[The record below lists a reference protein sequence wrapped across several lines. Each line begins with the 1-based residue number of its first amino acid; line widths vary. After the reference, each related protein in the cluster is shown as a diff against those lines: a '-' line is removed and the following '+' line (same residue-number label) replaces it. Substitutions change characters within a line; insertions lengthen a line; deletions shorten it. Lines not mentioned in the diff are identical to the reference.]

1 MLSHYS
7 TGRSLE
13 KVWAMSQ
20 TYVIKVSASV
30 KEKIVTKDK
39 IQKQITLTPI
49 ISVEEQVEVLEG
61 ELAKKGWQQ
70 SQQNKKIWTKRR
82 GHAKETINL
91 EDMTVEAEIELEHT
105 LERTETKTVHGDRDR
120 RDEHSLR
127 SKAQAEL
134 QEKIK
139 ITDAERQSAKKK
151 LQEEVVNELEERDPE
166 RMKEL
171 NEITQGVYAE
181 SLKRKARQ
189 LGTVTEV
196 REGTAGDDYELVIKL
211 QQ

>member
-1 MLSHYS
+1 
-7 TGRSLE
+7 
-13 KVWAMSQ
+13 MSQ

-49 ISVEEQVEVLEG
+49 ISVEEQAEVLEE
-61 ELAKKGWQQ
+61 ELKKKGWRQ
-70 SQQNKKIWTKRR
+70 SPGNNKKIWTKRR
-82 GHAKETINL
+82 GNANETINL

-120 RDEHSLR
+120 RDESSLR

-134 QEKIK
+134 QERIK
-139 ITDAERQSAKKK
+139 ITDAERQSTKKQ
-151 LQEEVVNELEERDPE
+151 LQKEVVSELEERDPE
-166 RMKEL
+166 RVQEL
-171 NEITQGVYAE
+171 NEIVQGVYAE
-181 SLKRKARQ
+181 SLKRKARK
-189 LGTVTEV
+189 LGTVTEI
-196 REGTAGDDYELVIKL
+196 REGTAGEDYELVIKV